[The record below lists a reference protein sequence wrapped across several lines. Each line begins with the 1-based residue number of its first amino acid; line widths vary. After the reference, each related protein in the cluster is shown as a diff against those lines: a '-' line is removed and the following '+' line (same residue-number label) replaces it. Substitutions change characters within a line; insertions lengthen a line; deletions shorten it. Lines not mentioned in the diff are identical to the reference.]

1 MRRSRRVSEDEFGKV
16 EMEVFGQEMEL
27 EPEPEE
33 ESKPSV
39 ITLALTPEE
48 SSLLTFS
55 HERGKITLTLRPTD
69 DETILDIPPTRI
81 ENIIPGAEK
90 RRISPAD
97 SQTALDY
104 LKRLRNTPIQE

>member
-39 ITLALTPEE
+39 PVKGIKRIPKFKNWA
-48 SSLLTFS
+48 
-55 HERGKITLTLRPTD
+55 ER
-69 DETILDIPPTRI
+69 
-81 ENIIPGAEK
+81 EK
-90 RRISPAD
+90 FYMK
-97 SQTALDY
+97 Q
-104 LKRLRNTPIQE
+104 K